1 MRIDV
6 HIHLSPPYV
15 LNDRKAA
22 LQGEPGLELLYAEG
36 SARMAG
42 TSELLRDMDEGGVDK
57 ALVGGF
63 PFREEGN
70 ARRFNG
76 WILEECA
83 RHPGRLYAMAAFDP
97 RAPFAESHARWFLEQ
112 GGFGL
117 GELCVY
123 DEGLPDPV
131 LDRLE
136 ALCQIASEHGAPVL
150 VHVNE
155 PVGHAY
161 PGKAPIEI
169 SQIDSLVRR
178 SRGARLILAHFGGGL
193 PFFASL
199 RKQVKESLA
208 NVRFDT
214 AAMPYLYSP
223 AALKAA
229 AGFLGASSFLFGSDY
244 PLLKT
249 ARYERYFSEAGL
261 DAEETGLIF
270 GEAAREFLGL

>member
-6 HIHLSPPYV
+6 HVHLTPPYV
-15 LNDRKAA
+15 LDDRRAA
-22 LQGEPGLELLYAEG
+22 LAGEPALELLYG
-36 SARMAG
+36 GGARMHG
-42 TSELLRDMDEGGVDK
+42 TGELLRAMGEGGVDK

-63 PFREEGN
+63 PFAREEN

-83 RHPGRLYAMAAFDP
+83 RHRGTLYPMAAFDP
-97 RAPFAESHARWFLEQ
+97 RAPFAERHARWFLEQ
-112 GGFGL
+112 GGYGL

-123 DEGLPDPV
+123 EEGLSPPL

-136 ALCQIASEHGAPVL
+136 ALCLLAAEKGAPVL

-155 PVGHAY
+155 PVGHRY

-169 SQIDSLVRR
+169 SQIQALAER
-178 SRGARLILAHFGGGL
+178 SGGARLVLAHFGGGL
-193 PFFASL
+193 PFFASM
-199 RKQVKESLA
+199 RKGVRESLG

-223 AALKAA
+223 QALRAA
-229 AGFLGASSFLFGSDY
+229 AGFLGAAHFLFGSDY
-244 PLLKT
+244 PLLP
-249 ARYERYFSEAGL
+249 ASRYERYFAEAGL
-261 DAEETGLIF
+261 TEEETGLVF
-270 GEAAREFLGL
+270 GGAARDFLGL